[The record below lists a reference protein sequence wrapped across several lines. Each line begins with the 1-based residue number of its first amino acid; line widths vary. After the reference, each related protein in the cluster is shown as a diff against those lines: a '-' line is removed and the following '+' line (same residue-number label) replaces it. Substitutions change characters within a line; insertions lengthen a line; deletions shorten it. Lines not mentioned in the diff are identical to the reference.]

1 MKGVDLFTIED
12 EMKKSFNVQGKY
24 YDLGYPFNIDNLTS
38 VNNLQSKNFY
48 VRPEYTV
55 RDVKLP
61 DRTKISSKISPM
73 FFELFESKKLKVK
86 EGEEYM
92 NDSANKILNA
102 PKLSSF
108 KVENTKAIE
117 LGAENMTEEQ
127 FIIRRMEEQNQRDN
141 GVEKDEEFLKKHMH
155 DIYMKRLD
163 DNLQLLRKDLVNK
176 KDKILYS
183 KEYPKIMH
191 SMDDLYYVDGVD
203 YPELIDYVP
212 IKKSEKVEKIEKV
225 EKKIKPNKIPVK
237 SNDVIQTTNIFEKTE
252 AEKDEETERL
262 AILLTPKKTKKE
274 KREEYNSLKK
284 NPESIEIN
292 EGLKK
297 IQQDQEE
304 EIQQEIQKNKNT
316 DLVDLERMHPKIRD
330 RLYTILSSSFSTGSI
345 SEEIRLQINS
355 YLMSFNKKLLPLN
368 VKKIQT
374 VINVFSKNF
383 MNGQSLNKSESK
395 IQTTENPI
403 FQRRESEFYVSPY
416 KTNK

>member
-1 MKGVDLFTIED
+1 MISILNRRLFIINE
-12 EMKKSFNVQGKY
+12 
-24 YDLGYPFNIDNLTS
+24 NID
-38 VNNLQSKNFY
+38 VDPRQIIFI
-48 VRPEYTV
+48 PEQT
-55 RDVKLP
+55 LFL
-61 DRTKISSKISPM
+61 IL
-73 FFELFESKKLKVK
+73 LFEVHW
-86 EGEEYM
+86 
-92 NDSANKILNA
+92 
-102 PKLSSF
+102 
-108 KVENTKAIE
+108 
-117 LGAENMTEEQ
+117 
-127 FIIRRMEEQNQRDN
+127 QNQRDD
-141 GVEKDEEFLKKHMH
+141 GVEKDDEFLKKHMH

-163 DNLQLLRKDLVNK
+163 NSLQLLRKDLVNK
-176 KDKILYS
+176 KDKTMYI
-183 KEYPKIMH
+183 KEYPKIMS
-191 SMDDLYYVDGVD
+191 SMDDLYYAGDDVD
-203 YPELIDYVP
+203 YPELTDYVP
-212 IKKSEKVEKIEKV
+212 IKKTEKA
-225 EKKIKPNKIPVK
+225 EKKIKHNKT
-237 SNDVIQTTNIFEKTE
+237 NDVIQTTNIFEKTE
-252 AEKDEETERL
+252 SQKEEESERL

-274 KREEYNSLKK
+274 KREEHNSLKK

-292 EGLKK
+292 EELKK

-383 MNGQSLNKSESK
+383 MKGQSLNKSESK

>member
-24 YDLGYPFNIDNLTS
+24 YDLGYPFNIDNLKS
-38 VNNLQSKNFY
+38 VNKLQSKNFY
-48 VRPEYTV
+48 IRPEYMV
-55 RDVKLP
+55 RDVKIP
-61 DRTKISSKISPM
+61 DRTKISSKINPM
-73 FFELFESKKLKVK
+73 YFELFESKKLKVK

-92 NDSANKILNA
+92 NDSANQILNA
-102 PKLSSF
+102 PKLSSGI

-117 LGAENMTEEQ
+117 IGAENMTEEQ

-163 DNLQLLRKDLVNK
+163 NSLQLLRKDLVNK
-176 KDKILYS
+176 KDKTMYI
-183 KEYPKIMH
+183 KEYPKIMQ
-191 SMDDLYYVDGVD
+191 SMDDLYYAGDDVD
-203 YPELIDYVP
+203 YPELTDYVP
-212 IKKSEKVEKIEKV
+212 IKKA
-225 EKKIKPNKIPVK
+225 EKKIKPNKIPDK
-237 SNDVIQTTNIFEKTE
+237 TNDVIQTTNIFEKTE
-252 AEKDEETERL
+252 AQKDEETERL

-274 KREEYNSLKK
+274 KREEHNSLKK

-292 EGLKK
+292 EELKK

-345 SEEIRLQINS
+345 SEEIRLQVNS
-355 YLMSFNKKLLPLN
+355 YLSSFNKKLLPLN

-383 MNGQSLNKSESK
+383 MKGQPLNKSESK